1 MNPLHLNDRPG
12 EFPPSWYAATAKPL
26 PQRTALEGEVTA
38 DVCIVG
44 AGYTGLTA
52 ALTLAEK
59 GLKVIVLEA
68 HRIGWGASGR
78 NGGQVGSAYNKGQR
92 WIEKRVGF
100 ARAKAM
106 WDLAEESKALVAD
119 LSARHAPEARL
130 LPGIAHGEYTA
141 RELSGVTAEAEH
153 LSVRYDYDK
162 ITVLGPQDFAG
173 LVCSPLYHGGMID
186 RGAGHI
192 HPLRYVIG
200 LGKAALAAGAE
211 VFEGSEVLKIEHGD
225 PAILTTA
232 KGRVRAG
239 HVILAG
245 NGYLPHLAKEVAR
258 KVMPINSFIGATPP
272 LGDLARKVLSEDI
285 AACDSSH
292 LVNYFR
298 TTEDGRLL
306 FGGRANYSL
315 KFPDDIGTALNRRM
329 QEMFPQ
335 LRGVGF
341 DHVWGGTLGVTMTRL
356 PAVLRIAPNIVSA
369 SGYSGHGVALAGIAG
384 KVMAEAVAGQAS
396 RFETLAA
403 LPSRPFPFG
412 AHLQEPTMTL
422 AMVWYRLRDRLG
434 H

>member
-1 MNPLHLNDRPG
+1 MNLLHANDDAGQYPK
-12 EFPPSWYAATAKPL
+12 SYYAATRSDLAPF
-26 PQRTALEGEVTA
+26 PQLQEAISA
-38 DVCIVG
+38 DVCIIG
-44 AGYTGLTA
+44 AGYTGLSA
-52 ALTLAEK
+52 ALHLAQK
-59 GLKVIVLEA
+59 GLRVVVLEA
-68 HRIGWGASGR
+68 HRVGFGASGR
-78 NGGQVGSAYNKGQR
+78 NGGQVGSAYNKAQR

-130 LPGIAHGEYTA
+130 LHGIAHGEYTA

-153 LSVRYDYDK
+153 LSVRYGYDK

-245 NGYLPHLAKEVAR
+245 NGYLDGIDAETEAH
-258 KVMPINSFIGATPP
+258 VMPIDNYILATEPIGAGRPSGIIP
-272 LGDLARKVLSEDI
+272 DGEDFVG
-285 AACDSSH
+285 A
-292 LVNYFR
+292 
-298 TTEDGRLL
+298 
-306 FGGRANYSL
+306 
-315 KFPDDIGTALNRRM
+315 
-329 QEMFPQ
+329 
-335 LRGVGF
+335 GF
-341 DHVWGGTLGVTMTRL
+341 DC
-356 PAVLRIAPNIVSA
+356 
-369 SGYSGHGVALAGIAG
+369 
-384 KVMAEAVAGQAS
+384 
-396 RFETLAA
+396 
-403 LPSRPFPFG
+403 
-412 AHLQEPTMTL
+412 
-422 AMVWYRLRDRLG
+422 DD
-434 H
+434 